1 MAFKIAKNRKY
12 DGYQRGLASMF
23 LLLVYK
29 FLEFIQHTMKES
41 LSQLKDLL
49 GQLRLKSINI

>member
-29 FLEFIQHTMKES
+29 FLEFIQHTMKEN
-41 LSQLKDLL
+41 LS
-49 GQLRLKSINI
+49 